1 MVFKRRR
8 KRDGKVAKSRY
19 WYGQHRDGQGKL
31 VRVKLAPDKRE
42 AERLMAEHVA
52 QAERTRLGLVSRYAP
67 HQKRPLSEHL
77 AEYGTFLR
85 AKGRTRK
92 HVGETVAKCRA
103 VLDGCGFRSV
113 ADLSASRVQ
122 EWLAS
127 LRERGLSAST
137 ANHYLRA
144 IKSFTVW
151 LVRDGRTGENRL
163 AYLRALD
170 TKADRRHERRALSDD
185 EARRLL
191 AVAERGTPVLGMPGS
206 LRALTYRL
214 ALATGLRRNEIK
226 SLTWESF
233 DLDSQQP
240 TVTVEAAYSK
250 HRRRD
255 TLPLRPDVAAAL
267 RQWRAGHPGEG
278 TLFPLPDKAAKMLR
292 GDLDAAG
299 IPYRDSAGR
308 VADFHCLRTTF
319 VTNLVRGGVHMRV
332 AQKLARHSTVT
343 LTMDTYTRPE
353 VLDDR
358 AALDV
363 LPDLGGESEPGEAK
377 VVEVG

>member
-8 KRDGKVAKSRY
+8 ERNGKVVKSRY
-19 WYGQHRDGQGKL
+19 WYGQYRDGEGKL
-31 VRVKLAPDKRE
+31 LRVKLAPDKRE

-52 QAERTRLGLVSRYAP
+52 QAERGRLGLVSRYAP
-67 HQKRPLSEHL
+67 QQKRPLSEHL
-77 AEYGTFLR
+77 EEYGAFLR
-85 AKGRTRK
+85 AKDRTRK

-122 EWLAS
+122 GWLAS

-144 IKSFTVW
+144 IKSFATW
-151 LVRDGRTGENRL
+151 LVRDGRTGENPL
-163 AYLRALD
+163 AYLGALN

-185 EARRLL
+185 EARRLV
-191 AVAERGTPVLGMPGS
+191 AAAERGAPVLGVSGP
-206 LRALTYRL
+206 LRALAYRL

-226 SLTWESF
+226 SLTWESL
-233 DLDSQQP
+233 DLDSPQP

-255 TLPLRPDVAAAL
+255 ALPLRPDMAAAL
-267 RQWRAGHPGEG
+267 RQWRAERPGEPV
-278 TLFPLPDKAAKMLR
+278 FRLPGKTAKMLR
-292 GDLDAAG
+292 HDLSAAG

-319 VTNLVRGGVHMRV
+319 VTNLVRGGVHVRV

-343 LTMDTYTRPE
+343 LTMDTYARPE

-363 LPDLGGESEPGEAK
+363 LPALGGESGPKVARAAK
-377 VVEVG
+377 TG